1 LANSQMK
8 LLVDSEVEG
17 HVESK
22 GRVGGIREIG
32 GGGLAIIGP
41 RDPTN
46 GGRPRQRGSAQKH
59 VQAR

>member
-1 LANSQMK
+1 MK

-17 HVESK
+17 HVKSR
-22 GRVGGIREIG
+22 GRIGERREMG